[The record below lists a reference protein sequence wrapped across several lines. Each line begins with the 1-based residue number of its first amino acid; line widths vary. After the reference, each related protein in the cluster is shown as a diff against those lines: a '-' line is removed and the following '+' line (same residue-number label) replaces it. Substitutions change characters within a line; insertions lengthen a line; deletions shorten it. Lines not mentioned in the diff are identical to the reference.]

1 MAKAEFDHSP
11 EPITQLL
18 GEGETGQILKLQQ
31 AQLRV
36 VDGPDKGLKKII
48 PPHGLVAGK
57 TPSCN
62 FVLTDPAVSAKH
74 FRVIPADEGYR
85 IQDLGSRNGTW
96 FHGAR
101 LSDICLGRKESFKVG
116 KSTLRLEL
124 LSSHQ
129 EYPLSQ
135 SSSFGGMIG
144 GSVPMR
150 QVFALLER
158 AARTDS
164 TLLLEGES
172 GTGKDLAAETVH
184 IFSARKDRPFIVV
197 DCGRMQP
204 DLIESLLFGYRK
216 GAFTGAE
223 SDRMGAFEA
232 AKGGTIFLDEIGE
245 IEPALQ
251 PRLLRVL
258 EKKEVQRLGET
269 AYRPVDVRLIA
280 ATNRDLESEIERGQF
295 RKDLFYR
302 LSVLQVHMPA
312 LRDRREDIPAIASA
326 IIGQLKPGMDHREV
340 LSDEVLAVL
349 ASHDWPGNVRE
360 LRNYIERLLVF
371 PEWAASVEMKSPT
384 GKPRAPAISIDL
396 PFQNARDMFIE
407 HFEEE
412 YVTELLEDSGGVVSH
427 AAQKAK
433 ISRQTL
439 YRLIDKYGIAKP
451 TVD

>member
-1 MAKAEFDHSP
+1 MAKPEFENRP

-18 GEGETGQILKLQQ
+18 GEGETGLTLKLQQ

-36 VDGPDKGLKKII
+36 VDGPDKGLKKEI
-48 PPHGLVAGK
+48 PPHGLIAGK
-57 TPSCN
+57 APSCN
-62 FVLTDPAVSAKH
+62 FTLTDPAVSAKH
-74 FRVIPADEGYR
+74 FRVIPAEQGYR
-85 IQDLGSRNGTW
+85 MQDLGSRNGTW

-101 LSDICLGRKESFKVG
+101 ITEVCMGRKDTFKAG
-116 KSTLRLEL
+116 NSTLRLEL

-135 SSSFGGMIG
+135 SSSFGEMIG

-158 AARTDS
+158 AAKSDS
-164 TLLLEGES
+164 TLLIEGES
-172 GTGKDLAAETVH
+172 GTGKDLAAETIH
-184 IFSARKDRPFIVV
+184 IYSARKGRPFIVV
-197 DCGRMQP
+197 DCGRMQS

-223 SDRMGAFEA
+223 ADRMGAFEA
-232 AKGGTIFLDEIGE
+232 AKGGTVFLDEIGE
-245 IEPALQ
+245 IEPELQ

-258 EKKEVQRLGET
+258 EKKQVQRLGET
-269 AYRPVDVRLIA
+269 DYRPVDVRLIA
-280 ATNRDLESEIERGQF
+280 ATNRDLESEVKSGRF

-302 LSVLQVHMPA
+302 LSVLQIHMPA
-312 LRDRREDIPAIASA
+312 LRDRREDIPDIAAA
-326 IIGQLKPGMDHREV
+326 IISQLKPDIDHRKV

-360 LRNYIERLLVF
+360 LRNHIERLLVF
-371 PEWAASVEMKSPT
+371 PEWAISFEMKSPAS
-384 GKPRAPAISIDL
+384 KPEAPKISANL
-396 PFQNARDMFIE
+396 PFLNARDMFIE
-407 HFEEE
+407 YFEKE
-412 YVTELLEDSGGVVSH
+412 YVTELLEDCGGIVSH

-439 YRLIDKYGIAKP
+439 YRLIDKHGLPKP
-451 TVD
+451 QAE